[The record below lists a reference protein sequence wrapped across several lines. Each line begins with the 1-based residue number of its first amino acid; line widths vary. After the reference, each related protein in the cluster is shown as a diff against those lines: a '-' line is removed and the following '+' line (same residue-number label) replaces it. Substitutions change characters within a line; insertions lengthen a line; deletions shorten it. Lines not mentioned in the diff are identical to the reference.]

1 MRFYTGYVIQI
12 TTGKDSLGIKDGT
25 SIQLFGVTG
34 RKTGVH
40 KLRSSGKSGRLELTF
55 LNYTNHFVIVVI
67 YPFVN
72 AAILNV
78 SRLDFSGVIPS
89 SLSIDYVAIN
99 NNGQHSCIK

>member
-12 TTGKDSLGIKDGT
+12 TTGKNNLRIKDGT
-25 SIQLFGVTG
+25 SIQLFGVAG

-40 KLRSSGKSGRLELTF
+40 KLRSGGKSGRLELTF
-55 LNYTNHFVIVVI
+55 LNHTCHFVIIII

-78 SRLDFSGVIPS
+78 SRLDFSRVI
-89 SLSIDYVAIN
+89 
-99 NNGQHSCIK
+99 HSKFEH